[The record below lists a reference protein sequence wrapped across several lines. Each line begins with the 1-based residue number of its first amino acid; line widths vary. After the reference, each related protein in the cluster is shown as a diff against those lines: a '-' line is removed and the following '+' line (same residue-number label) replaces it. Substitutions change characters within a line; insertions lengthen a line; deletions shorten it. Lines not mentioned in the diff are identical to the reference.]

1 MKNFKE
7 KVWLACSRVPRG
19 RVTTYAEIARA
30 IHAPRAA
37 RAVGNALNA
46 SPGMPRVPCHRVVKA
61 SGELGGFA
69 SGSAEKKKLL
79 EREGV
84 RVANDKITEFRKKFY
99 HLH

>member
-1 MKNFKE
+1 MKFEE
-7 KVWLACSRVPRG
+7 KVWRACARVPRG

-46 SPGMPRVPCHRVVKA
+46 SPGMPRVPCQRVVKA

-69 SGSAEKKKLL
+69 RGSAKKKKLL
-79 EREGV
+79 KREGV
-84 RVANDKITEFRKKFY
+84 KVIRGKLKDFRKKFY
-99 HLH
+99 RLH